1 MNIIIDI
8 FFYLSFFIYNL
19 ILIFFLIGFIKYLL
33 SNKTTLNK
41 KLKVSVVVAAKDEE
55 ENIGNLIQSLL
66 KQTIDV
72 EIIIVNDR
80 SEDSTGK
87 ILDKYKNIIVIDINE
102 IEEGV
107 SPKKNALSKGIKK
120 ATGDIILLTDADCV
134 VKNNWAEK
142 MRNYFKTDISVVS
155 GLSFLKESNIFHK
168 ILNLEYFLFGICTA
182 AANSW
187 NYPVISTGNNF
198 SYRKKLFNL
207 VNGFKSILKIDS
219 GDDDLLIQKFSNVV
233 DNVKFSFA
241 DDPDT
246 YVMTEP
252 VNSFKEFV
260 NQRKRWASRGLDYKS
275 LITLMLFFVYIYF
288 CFQLLI
294 PIFVFFNMFF
304 LKYFII
310 SFIIEIFLLIVGLS
324 KFGKLKY
331 IIYYPVAR
339 ILYIPYIVIIPFLGI
354 VRGFNWK

>member
-1 MNIIIDI
+1 MNSILDI
-8 FFYLSFFIYNL
+8 FFYFSFFIYNL

-33 SNKTTLNK
+33 NDKVIVNEE
-41 KLKVSVVVAAKDEE
+41 LKVSVVVAAKDEE
-55 ENIGNLIQSLL
+55 KNIENLIQSLL
-66 KQTIDV
+66 KQTINV
-72 EIIIVNDR
+72 EIVIVNDR

-87 ILDKYKNIIVIDINE
+87 ILDKFKNINVININE
-102 IEEGV
+102 IGKGV

-120 ATGDIILLTDADCV
+120 ANGDIILLTDADCV

-142 MRNYFKTDISVVS
+142 MRNYYKTDISVVS
-155 GLSFLKESNIFHK
+155 GLSFLKEYNIFHK

-187 NYPVISTGNNF
+187 NYPIISTGNNF

-219 GDDDLLIQKFSNVV
+219 GDDDLLIQKFSNV

-241 DDPDT
+241 DDSDT
-246 YVMTEP
+246 HVMTEP
-252 VNSFKEFV
+252 VSSFKEFV
-260 NQRKRWASRGLDYKS
+260 NQRKRWGSRGLDYKP

-288 CFQLLI
+288 CFQMLI
-294 PIFVFFNMFF
+294 PVFVFFNMHL

-339 ILYIPYIVIIPFLGI
+339 ILYIPYIVIMPFLGI
-354 VRGFNWK
+354 VRGFKWK

>member
-1 MNIIIDI
+1 
-8 FFYLSFFIYNL
+8 
-19 ILIFFLIGFIKYLL
+19 LIGFIKYLL
-33 SNKTTLNK
+33 NDKVIVNEE
-41 KLKVSVVVAAKDEE
+41 LKVSVVVAAKDEE
-55 ENIGNLIQSLL
+55 KNIENLIQSLL
-66 KQTIDV
+66 KQTINV
-72 EIIIVNDR
+72 EIVIVNDR

-87 ILDKYKNIIVIDINE
+87 ILDKFKNINVININE
-102 IEEGV
+102 IGKGV

-120 ATGDIILLTDADCV
+120 ANGDIILLTDADCV

-142 MRNYFKTDISVVS
+142 MRNYYKTDISVVS
-155 GLSFLKESNIFHK
+155 GLSFLKEYNIFHK

-187 NYPVISTGNNF
+187 NYPIISTGNNF

-219 GDDDLLIQKFSNVV
+219 GDDDLLIQKFSNV

-241 DDPDT
+241 DDSDT
-246 YVMTEP
+246 HVMTEP
-252 VNSFKEFV
+252 VSSFKEFV
-260 NQRKRWASRGLDYKS
+260 NQRKRWGSRGLDYKP

-288 CFQLLI
+288 CFQMLI
-294 PIFVFFNMFF
+294 PVFVFFNMHL

-339 ILYIPYIVIIPFLGI
+339 ILYIPYIVIMPFLGI
-354 VRGFNWK
+354 VRGFKWK

>member
-1 MNIIIDI
+1 MNIIVDI

-19 ILIFFLIGFIKYLL
+19 ILLFFLIGFIKY
-33 SNKTTLNK
+33 SFRDKVSINKN
-41 KLKVSVVVAAKDEE
+41 LKVSIVVAAKDEE
-55 ENIGNLIQSLL
+55 KNIDNLIRSLL

-80 SEDSTGK
+80 SEDNTGK
-87 ILDKYKNIIVIDINE
+87 ILDKYSNITVIDIDE
-102 IEEGV
+102 VEEGV
-107 SPKKNALSKGIKK
+107 SPKKNALSKGINK
-120 ATGDIILLTDADCV
+120 ANGDIILLTDADCV
-134 VKNNWAEK
+134 VKKNWAEK
-142 MRNYFKTDISVVS
+142 MRNYYKTDISVVS
-155 GLSFLKESNIFHK
+155 GVSFLKESNIFHK

-187 NYPVISTGNNF
+187 NYPIISTGNNF

-219 GDDDLLIQKFSNVV
+219 GDDDLLIQKFSNV

-246 YVMTEP
+246 HVITEP
-252 VNSFKEFV
+252 VNDFKEFV

-275 LITLMLFFVYIYF
+275 LITLMLFFVYIFF
-288 CFQLLI
+288 CFQLLM
-294 PIFVFFNMFF
+294 PVLLFFHNY
-304 LKYFII
+304 LIKYFII
-310 SFIIEIFLLIVGLS
+310 SFIIELFLLIVGLS

-331 IIYYPVAR
+331 IIYYPIAR

-354 VRGFNWK
+354 VRGFKWK